1 MNVLDVFEVMNLLFV
16 LVEKVLIL
24 LRFHSLNEIAHW
36 LELFLCQ
43 LYFSD
48 DKPTIELFLI
58 AHYFHSVLLQ
68 FVWSLE
74 SKHLMALAC
83 LLSFLSTFV

>member
-1 MNVLDVFEVMNLLFV
+1 MNVLDVFEVMNLIFI

-24 LRFHSLNEIAHW
+24 LRFYSWNEISNW

-48 DKPTIELFLI
+48 DKTTIELFLI
-58 AHYFHSVLLQ
+58 THYFHFVLLQ

-74 SKHLMALAC
+74 SKDLMAFAC
-83 LLSFLSTFV
+83 LLSILGTFV